1 MTEQMY
7 FSSSLIAAIAVFGG
21 LILLVGGGESLVGG
35 ATRLARRL
43 GMSPLVIGL
52 TIVAFGTSVP
62 ELFVSLTASMQGY
75 PDIMIGNVVGSN
87 IANIGL
93 ILGISCLIM
102 PLVLTLKEVWIELL
116 IVVSGSV
123 MLMMATAYGFF
134 PRVLGFI
141 FFLTLISYTIITYR
155 VSTSKTAA
163 SGGAGQDGTQQE
175 PLNKA
180 ILLILAG
187 LLLLGFGSNL
197 FINGAVDLA
206 RVFGVSE
213 LIIGLTLAAI
223 GTSLPELAS
232 SISALRR
239 NESGLLIGNVIGS
252 NMFNLF
258 MVLGLTSLIKPF
270 ELNQDLLQRD
280 LPVMLAF
287 TMILIPVLHR
297 HGGTQRWHGV
307 MFLGG
312 YLVYCFSLVY
322 V

>member
-1 MTEQMY
+1 MNEHTF
-7 FSSSLIAAIAVFGG
+7 FSSLFLAGLAVIGG
-21 LILLVGGGESLVGG
+21 LVMLIGGGETMVSG

-62 ELFVSLTASMQGY
+62 ELFVSLTASLQGH

-93 ILGISCLIM
+93 ILGICGLTA
-102 PLVLTLKEVWIELL
+102 PLTLTLKEVWNELL
-116 IVVSGSV
+116 LVVSGSV
-123 MLMMATAYGFF
+123 ILMLATAYTHF
-134 PRVLGFI
+134 PRALGIF
-141 FFLTLISYTIITYR
+141 FFLTLISYTVITYR
-155 VSTSKTAA
+155 DNLGSRKPTEEENR
-163 SGGAGQDGTQQE
+163 QDGPEPE
-175 PLNKA
+175 PLPA
-180 ILLILAG
+180 ALALITIGLILLG
-187 LLLLGFGSNL
+187 GGSNL

-206 RVFGVSE
+206 RYFGISE

-258 MVLGLTSLIKPF
+258 MVLGLTGMIKPF
-270 ELNQDLLQRD
+270 QLNPDLLQRD
-280 LPVMLAF
+280 LPVMLGF
-287 TMILIPVLHR
+287 TLILIPILHR
-297 HGGTQRWHGV
+297 NEGTKRWHG
-307 MFLGG
+307 MLYLGG
-312 YLVYCFSLVY
+312 YLAYCYSLI
-322 V
+322 

>member
-1 MTEQMY
+1 MNEQ
-7 FSSSLIAAIAVFGG
+7 AIFPSIFLAVLAVIGG
-21 LILLVGGGESLVGG
+21 LVLLVGGGETLVSG

-93 ILGISCLIM
+93 ILGICGLVV
-102 PLVLTLKEVWIELL
+102 PLTLTLKEVWTELL
-116 IVVSGSV
+116 LVVSGSV
-123 MLMMATAYGFF
+123 ILMLATAYGHF
-134 PRVLGFI
+134 PRALGGL
-141 FFLTLISYTIITYR
+141 FFFTLLSYTFITYR
-155 VSTSKTAA
+155 NNMGRNRATTED
-163 SGGAGQDGTQQE
+163 QDGNGARPQ
-175 PLNKA
+175 A
-180 ILLILAG
+180 LLPSLALVFIG
-187 LLLLGFGSNL
+187 LLLLAGGSSL

-206 RVFGVSE
+206 RYFGISE
-213 LIIGLTLAAI
+213 LIIGLTMAAI

-239 NESGLLIGNVIGS
+239 NEPGLLIGNVIGS

-258 MVLGLTSLIKPF
+258 MVLGLTGLVKPF
-270 ELNQDLLQRD
+270 SLSPDLLLRD

-287 TMILIPVLHR
+287 TMILIPILHR
-297 HGGTQRWHGV
+297 HDGTKRWHG
-307 MFLGG
+307 MLFLGG
-312 YLVYCFSLVY
+312 YLAYCFSLI
-322 V
+322 